1 MNTKNCWQKSDF
13 EAKWSYYNL
22 ELEWQKHNREMSMTT
37 DGITITILE
46 NQMQVLMNKALE
58 DKELTK
64 YYFENTNKNYLKI
77 KLYNYSQL

>member
-1 MNTKNCWQKSDF
+1 MK
-13 EAKWSYYNL
+13 
-22 ELEWQKHNREMSMTT
+22 T

-46 NQMQVLMNKALE
+46 NQMQLLMNKALE